1 MNAASNCALA
11 VALFPDEA
19 SNIGINVSL
28 KQTVFPLKVTKVFE
42 MLIIRFFFFL
52 SSHLLE

>member
-42 MLIIRFFFFL
+42 MLIISFFFFFFK
-52 SSHLLE
+52 